1 MSINQQSEQ
10 PASRQKAST
19 FKPKSFEATTWET
32 LSEIKSESPF
42 QLMQF
47 LHIADRP
54 AETDPMFEDYSSQGR
69 SAPAEG
75 VEGDL
80 LDPQDEM
87 LVLGQVE
94 EPMYPASEVEEL
106 QQRHKNETDALTA
119 KHEIQLEDARAS
131 ALEEGRAEAQSEAD
145 KSVKG
150 IEASYAGLIEDMNAQ
165 ILERLAEV
173 ERQAVQFSIQVA
185 KKLVGSIVEVN
196 PEYILSVIQD
206 AMKLTG
212 GASIKAIRV
221 SPQDLESIKALNPEK
236 QFKEFDGTWSF
247 VPDDTIR
254 QGCIIETAAGSAEYD
269 LEKAWERIR
278 EQVIK
283 VR

>member
-1 MSINQQSEQ
+1 MSINQQSVEG
-10 PASRQKAST
+10 ASRQKAST
-19 FKPKSFEATTWET
+19 FKPKSFEATTWEI
-32 LSEIKSESPF
+32 LSEVKTESPF
-42 QLMQF
+42 QPMQF
-47 LHIADRP
+47 VHISERP

-69 SAPAEG
+69 KAPSEG
-75 VEGDL
+75 ADGEL
-80 LDPQDEM
+80 LEPQEEM
-87 LVLGQVE
+87 LVLDQVE
-94 EPMYPASEVEEL
+94 EPMLPASEAEEL
-106 QQRHKNETDALTA
+106 EQRHKTEIDALMA
-119 KHEIQLEDARAS
+119 EHETQLEAARAT
-131 ALEEGRAEAQSEAD
+131 ALEEGRAEAQSEAEQ
-145 KSVKG
+145 SIKG
-150 IEASYAGLIEDMNAQ
+150 IEASYAGLIEDMNSQ

-173 ERQAVQFSIQVA
+173 ERQAVQFSMQVA

-196 PEYILSVIQD
+196 PEYILSVIQE

-221 SPQDLESIKALNPEK
+221 SPQDLESIKVLNPEK

-247 VPDDTIR
+247 VADDTIR

-269 LEKAWERIR
+269 LEKAWERIQ